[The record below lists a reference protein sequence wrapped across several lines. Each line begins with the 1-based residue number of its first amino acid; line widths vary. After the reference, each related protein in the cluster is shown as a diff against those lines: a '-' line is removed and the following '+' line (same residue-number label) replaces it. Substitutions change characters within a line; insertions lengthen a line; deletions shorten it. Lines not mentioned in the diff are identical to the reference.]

1 MKAMS
6 IPAPAVCDAD
16 ALSRNRAQ
24 RNEAFPRMSDKPL
37 TDIPFSQFDLHPQLL
52 AGLEGAGFISCT
64 PIQAM
69 TLPVAL
75 PGGDVAGQAQTGTGK
90 TLAFLVAVMNRLL
103 TRPALADRKPG
114 DPRALILAPTRELA
128 IQIHKDAVRIGPELG
143 LKFALVYG
151 GVDYD
156 KQRELLQQGVDV
168 IIATPGRLIDY
179 VKQHK
184 VVSLHA
190 CEICVLDE
198 ADRMF
203 DLGFIKDIR
212 FLLRRMPVRTE
223 RQTLLYSA
231 TLSHRVLELAYEHMN
246 EPQKMVVETESITAS
261 RVRQKIYYPADEE
274 KLPLL
279 LGLLSRGEGAR
290 TMVFVNTKV
299 FVERVARALERAG
312 YRVGVLSG
320 DVPQKKRE
328 SLLKRFQ
335 AGQLEILVATDVAA
349 RGLHIDGIKYVY
361 NYDLPFDAEDYVHRI
376 GRTARLGEE
385 GDAISFACER
395 YAMGLPDIEAFIE
408 QKIPSEPVTQ
418 ELLTA
423 LPRKPREGAV
433 ADDGQTESVGEIFR
447 EAREQRAADEA
458 RRGGGPRGGRGE
470 RGERGERSGRGDR
483 DGRRGGGRGRGPRR
497 EDAPAADAQGALTPG
512 GVAQGDA
519 GAVTAAPQAPA
530 QTQESGATDTAGA
543 SAVQAASAPQRQGAP
558 EAGDEQA
565 PRKRRRR
572 RGGRRRSGEGGEA
585 RQEAGGNQTGQGRE
599 GERRNGPRADGDERP
614 RRGEGGGQRRGGR
627 GRRQG
632 EGGQEG
638 SNQQPAASAPATEA
652 ARSGERPARKGKG
665 PHHVPAR
672 TAAPRENAGDNGG
685 SLFSRIGRGIK
696 RLVGRTPEGS

>member
-1 MKAMS
+1 
-6 IPAPAVCDAD
+6 
-16 ALSRNRAQ
+16 
-24 RNEAFPRMSDKPL
+24 MSDKPL
-37 TDIPFSQFDLHPQLL
+37 TDLTFSSFDLHPSLL
-52 AGLEGAGFISCT
+52 AGLETAGFTRLT
-64 PIQAM
+64 PIQAL

-103 TRPALADRKPG
+103 TRPALADRKPE

-128 IQIHKDAVRIGPELG
+128 IQIHKDALKFGPEMG

-156 KQRELLQQGVDV
+156 KQRQILQEGVDV

-190 CEICVLDE
+190 CEVCVLDE

-223 RQTLLYSA
+223 RQTLLFSA

-246 EPQKMVVETESITAS
+246 EPQKLVVESEFITAAQ
-261 RVRQKIYYPADEE
+261 VRQKLYYPSDEE

-279 LGLLSRGEGAR
+279 LGLLSRSEGAR
-290 TMVFVNTKV
+290 TMVFVNTKA
-299 FVERVARALERAG
+299 FVERVARSLERAG

-328 SLLKRFQ
+328 SLLKKFQ

-349 RGLHIDGIKYVY
+349 RGLHIDGVKYVY

-395 YAMGLPDIEAFIE
+395 YAIGLPDIEAFIE
-408 QKIPSEPVTQ
+408 QKIPSEPVTV
-418 ELLTA
+418 ELMTPV
-423 LPRKPREGAV
+423 PRKPREGV
-433 ADDGQTESVGEIFR
+433 ELVPEEGESVSEIFR
-447 EAREQRAADEA
+447 EAREQRAAEDA
-458 RRGGGPRGGRGE
+458 RRGGG
-470 RGERGERSGRGDR
+470 RSGGP
-483 DGRRGGGRGRGPRR
+483 GSAGAGRGRGGPRADGER
-497 EDAPAADAQGALTPG
+497 GPRPPRPPRAAPAAATVDASATGTAQVAVATPAA
-512 GVAQGDA
+512 VEAA
-519 GAVTAAPQAPA
+519 APVVTAVASGVPA
-530 QTQESGATDTAGA
+530 AEGE
-543 SAVQAASAPQRQGAP
+543 R
-558 EAGDEQA
+558 A

-572 RGGRRRSGEGGEA
+572 RGGRRVEGADSAEGAAEQGGQA
-585 RQEAGGNQTGQGRE
+585 QAQPPAHAGAGAKQA
-599 GERRNGPRADGDERP
+599 PRAP
-614 RRGEGGGQRRGGR
+614 RAKPE
-627 GRRQG
+627 
-632 EGGQEG
+632 
-638 SNQQPAASAPATEA
+638 SQPHA
-652 ARSGERPARKGKG
+652 ARPQ
-665 PHHVPAR
+665 P
-672 TAAPRENAGDNGG
+672 TAAEPA
-685 SLFSRIGRGIK
+685 SLLGRIGLGLK
-696 RLVGRTPEGS
+696 KLVTRAPRSQH

>member
-1 MKAMS
+1 
-6 IPAPAVCDAD
+6 
-16 ALSRNRAQ
+16 
-24 RNEAFPRMSDKPL
+24 MSDKPL
-37 TDIPFSQFDLHPQLL
+37 TDVTFSSFELQPALL
-52 AGLEGAGFISCT
+52 AGLEGAGFTRCT
-64 PIQAM
+64 PIQAL

-90 TLAFLVAVMNRLL
+90 TLAFLVAVVNRLL
-103 TRPALADRKPG
+103 TRPALADRKPE

-128 IQIHKDAVRIGPELG
+128 IQIHKDAMKFASDSG
-143 LKFALVYG
+143 LRFALVYG

-212 FLLRRMPVRTE
+212 FLLRRMPERTT
-223 RQTLLYSA
+223 RQTLLFSA

-246 EPQKMVVETESITAS
+246 EPQKLVVETEHVTAD
-261 RVRQKIYYPADEE
+261 RVRQRIYFPADEE

-279 LGLLSRGEGAR
+279 LGLLSRSEGAR

-328 SLLKRFQ
+328 SLLNRFQ
-335 AGQLEILVATDVAA
+335 KGQLEILVATDVAA

-395 YAMGLPDIEAFIE
+395 YAMSLPDIEAYIE
-408 QKIPSEPVTQ
+408 QKIPVESVTS
-418 ELLTA
+418 ELLTP
-423 LPRKPREGAV
+423 LPRPERAPVEGAE
-433 ADDGQTESVGEIFR
+433 GEENESVGAIFR
-447 EAREQRAADEA
+447 EAREQKAADEA
-458 RRGGGPRGGRGE
+458 RRGGGRGGKPGE
-470 RGERGERSGRGDR
+470 
-483 DGRRGGGRGRGPRR
+483 RRGGGERGADGRPRR
-497 EDAPAADAQGALTPG
+497 ERKPRVEGEQA
-512 GVAQGDA
+512 
-519 GAVTAAPQAPA
+519 AAPKPPRP
-530 QTQESGATDTAGA
+530 DTA
-543 SAVQAASAPQRQGAP
+543 SSAPNASGTPAVEGER
-558 EAGDEQA
+558 A

-572 RGGRRRSGEGGEA
+572 RHGRPVEGA
-585 RQEAGGNQTGQGRE
+585 E
-599 GERRNGPRADGDERP
+599 GVAAPAVANAPVQVQAKSM
-614 RRGEGGGQRRGGR
+614 RGGSDNDSFLTR
-627 GRRQG
+627 LGRKIRRMLS
-632 EGGQEG
+632 G
-638 SNQQPAASAPATEA
+638 S
-652 ARSGERPARKGKG
+652 
-665 PHHVPAR
+665 
-672 TAAPRENAGDNGG
+672 
-685 SLFSRIGRGIK
+685 
-696 RLVGRTPEGS
+696 

>member
-1 MKAMS
+1 MCDGARIDAS
-6 IPAPAVCDAD
+6 CPATLAGWHYKDKI
-16 ALSRNRAQ
+16 
-24 RNEAFPRMSDKPL
+24 MSDKPL
-37 TDIPFSQFDLHPQLL
+37 TDVTFSSFELQPALL
-52 AGLEGAGFISCT
+52 AGLEGAGFTRCT
-64 PIQAM
+64 PIQAL

-90 TLAFLVAVMNRLL
+90 TLAFLVAVVNRLIS
-103 TRPALADRKPG
+103 RPALADRKPE

-128 IQIHKDAVRIGPELG
+128 IQIHKDAMKFASDLG
-143 LKFALVYG
+143 LRFALVYG

-212 FLLRRMPVRTE
+212 FLLRRMPERTT
-223 RQTLLYSA
+223 RQTLLFSA

-246 EPQKMVVETESITAS
+246 EPQKLVVETDNVTAD
-261 RVRQKIYYPADEE
+261 RVRQRIYFPADEE

-279 LGLLSRGEGAR
+279 LGLLSRSEGAR

-299 FVERVARALERAG
+299 FVERVARSLEKAG

-328 SLLKRFQ
+328 SLLNRFQ
-335 AGQLEILVATDVAA
+335 KGQLEVLVATDVAA

-395 YAMGLPDIEAFIE
+395 YAMSLPDIEAYIE
-408 QKIPSEPVTQ
+408 QKIPVESVTA

-423 LPRKPREGAV
+423 LPRPERAPLEGEE
-433 ADDGQTESVGEIFR
+433 GESVGAIFR
-447 EAREQRAADEA
+447 EAREQKAADEA
-458 RRGGGPRGGRGE
+458 RRGGGRGGKPGERRGE
-470 RGERGERSGRGDR
+470 RGADGKPRPPRKPRAEGSQQAGTDGAARPPRPAAEGAPQSANSPAVEGER
-483 DGRRGGGRGRGPRR
+483 
-497 EDAPAADAQGALTPG
+497 
-512 GVAQGDA
+512 
-519 GAVTAAPQAPA
+519 
-530 QTQESGATDTAGA
+530 
-543 SAVQAASAPQRQGAP
+543 
-558 EAGDEQA
+558 A

-572 RGGRRRSGEGGEA
+572 RHGRPLEGAEGA
-585 RQEAGGNQTGQGRE
+585 AAAPAAVNGNN
-599 GERRNGPRADGDERP
+599 NGPVQVQAKPMRADNDSFLTRLGRKI
-614 RRGEGGGQRRGGR
+614 RRMLS
-627 GRRQG
+627 
-632 EGGQEG
+632 
-638 SNQQPAASAPATEA
+638 SN
-652 ARSGERPARKGKG
+652 
-665 PHHVPAR
+665 
-672 TAAPRENAGDNGG
+672 
-685 SLFSRIGRGIK
+685 
-696 RLVGRTPEGS
+696 